1 MRLRWLF
8 SSFLL
13 VSVCLT
19 SSAVAKNAPRIT
31 SEPCRKV
38 QNVPVRDTDRKIM
51 SLRTTLNSLTK
62 KQAELPLNAKMQMQ
76 QLERRIRTNKEALME
91 LTFARECYRQD
102 LQDDPIL
109 IDNAKFGA
117 PSPRGPASEP
127 RSGEM
132 RSEGKWVVITTY
144 YATNRERTGK
154 SNYGSNRAPRLEYGR
169 VDISIPTSRQ
179 PGELPLPTLW
189 KLEVTPDPNKH
200 FIVKN
205 IQPLKDDAARAEL
218 RSALGSTETKSVL
231 IFVHGFNTAFTD
243 AALRAAQLARDLPF
257 GGLTLFFS
265 WPSFGNTR
273 SYFRDEEM
281 AQLSEPSFNQMLD
294 DIAALGATEVY
305 LIVHSMGSRV
315 VTNALKARPN
325 RAVPNISEL
334 LLAAPDINEQIFRE
348 QIVPALAAMG
358 HTRRTIYASSNDVAL
373 KASNIAHDFRRVGDT
388 TGGVLTFSG
397 YDTIDATLAAP
408 VVRSYGHSYV
418 MDSPQV
424 LKDIADTLLRRKPA
438 AERGLDRQQA
448 PPDTFWLLR

>member
-1 MRLRWLF
+1 MGSMCLRWFF

-13 VSVCLT
+13 MSVCFT
-19 SSAVAKNAPRIT
+19 SSAVAQNAPRNT

-38 QNVPVRDTDRKIM
+38 QNVPARDMDRRIT
-51 SLRTTLNSLTK
+51 SLRATLNSLTK
-62 KQAELPLNAKMQMQ
+62 KRAELPRDAKTQMQ
-76 QLERRIRTNKEALME
+76 QLERRIRTNQEALIE
-91 LTFARECYRQD
+91 LTFALECYRQD

-109 IDNAKFGA
+109 IDNARFGA
-117 PSPRGPASEP
+117 PSPRGPASET
-127 RSGEM
+127 
-132 RSEGKWVVITTY
+132 RSEGKWVVIRAY
-144 YATNRERTGK
+144 YATNRERTGTAT
-154 SNYGSNRAPRLEYGR
+154 YGSSRARRLEYGW
-169 VDISIPTSRQ
+169 VDVSIPTSRQ

-189 KLEVTPDPNKH
+189 KLELNPDPNKH

-231 IFVHGFNTAFTD
+231 IFVHGFNTTFTD
-243 AALRAAQLARDLPF
+243 AALRTAQLASDLPF

-294 DIAALGATEVY
+294 DVAALGATEVY
-305 LIVHSMGSRV
+305 LIVHSMGNRL

-334 LLAAPDINEQIFRE
+334 MLAAPDINEQIFRE
-348 QIVPALAAMG
+348 QIIPALAAMRQ
-358 HTRRTIYASSNDVAL
+358 TRRTIYASSNDVAL
-373 KASNIAHDFRRVGDT
+373 KASKVAHDFRRVGDT
-388 TGGVLTFSG
+388 TDGVLTFSG

-408 VVRSYGHSYV
+408 VIRSYGHSYV
-418 MDSPQV
+418 MDSPKV
-424 LKDIADTLLRRKPA
+424 IEDIADTLLRRKPA
-438 AERGLDRQQA
+438 AQRRLDRQQA
-448 PPDTFWLLR
+448 PPDSFWLLR

>member
-1 MRLRWLF
+1 MCLRWFF

-13 VSVCLT
+13 MSVCFT
-19 SSAVAKNAPRIT
+19 SSAVAQNAPRIT

-38 QNVPVRDTDRKIM
+38 QNVPMRDMDRRIT
-51 SLRTTLNSLTK
+51 SLRTALNSLTK
-62 KQAELPLNAKMQMQ
+62 KRAELPSDAKTQVR
-76 QLERRIRTNKEALME
+76 QLERSIRTNQEALIE

-109 IDNAKFGA
+109 IDNARSGA
-117 PSPRGPASEP
+117 PSPRGPASET
-127 RSGEM
+127 
-132 RSEGKWVVITTY
+132 RSEGKWVVITAY
-144 YATNRERTGK
+144 YATNRERTGTAT
-154 SNYGSNRAPRLEYGR
+154 YGANRARRLEYGR
-169 VDISIPTSRQ
+169 VDVSVPTSRQ

-189 KLEVTPDPNKH
+189 KLELNPDPNKH

-231 IFVHGFNTAFTD
+231 IFVHGFNTTFTD
-243 AALRAAQLARDLPF
+243 AALRTAQLASDLPF

-294 DIAALGATEVY
+294 DVAALGATEVY
-305 LIVHSMGSRV
+305 LIVHSMGNRL

-334 LLAAPDINEQIFRE
+334 MLAAPDINEQIFRE
-348 QIVPALAAMG
+348 QIVPALAAMRQ
-358 HTRRTIYASSNDVAL
+358 TRRTIYASSNDVAL
-373 KASNIAHDFRRVGDT
+373 KASKIAHDFRRVGDT
-388 TGGVLTFSG
+388 ADGVLTFSG

-408 VVRSYGHSYV
+408 IIRSYGHSYV
-418 MDSPQV
+418 MDSPKV
-424 LKDIADTLLRRKPA
+424 LEDIADTLLRRKPA
-438 AERGLDRQQA
+438 AERKLDRQQA

>member
-1 MRLRWLF
+1 MCLRWLF

-13 VSVCLT
+13 MSVCIAN
-19 SSAVAKNAPRIT
+19 SAGAQNAPRIA

-38 QNVPVRDTDRKIM
+38 QNVPVRDMDRKIM
-51 SLRTTLNSLTK
+51 SLRATLNSLTK
-62 KQAELPLNAKMQMQ
+62 KRAELPPNTKTQMR
-76 QLERRIRTNKEALME
+76 QLERRIRTSQEALME
-91 LTFARECYRQD
+91 LTFARECHRHD
-102 LQDDPIL
+102 LQDDPLL

-117 PSPRGPASEP
+117 PSPRASET
-127 RSGEM
+127 RSS
-132 RSEGKWVVITTY
+132 SESRWVEITAY
-144 YATNRERTGK
+144 YATNRERTDK
-154 SNYGSNRAPRLEYGR
+154 TNYGSNRARRLEYGR
-169 VDISIPTSRQ
+169 VDVSIPTSRS

-189 KLEVTPDPNKH
+189 KLELNPDPNKH

-231 IFVHGFNTAFTD
+231 IFVHGFNTTFTD

-265 WPSFGNTR
+265 WPSAGNTR

-305 LIVHSMGSRV
+305 LIAHSMGNRV

-358 HTRRTIYASSNDVAL
+358 QTRRTIYASSNDVAL